1 MKRRERGMSY
11 QEYVEYCLQRRRARL
26 RLELKRK
33 AIWYDRIANA
43 IKATSLIALVML
55 LCGFA
60 ENICRTF

>member
-1 MKRRERGMSY
+1 MSY
-11 QEYVEYCLQRRRARL
+11 QEYVEYCMQRRRARL

-43 IKATSLIALVML
+43 LKASGLIILVML

-60 ENICRTF
+60 ENI

>member
-1 MKRRERGMSY
+1 MRVQGRREILYYR
-11 QEYVEYCLQRRRARL
+11 EYAEYCQQRRRARL

-43 IKATSLIALVML
+43 LKASGLIILVML

-60 ENICRTF
+60 ENI

>member
-1 MKRRERGMSY
+1 MDMCYK
-11 QEYVEYCLQRRRARL
+11 EYAEYCIQRRRARL

-60 ENICRTF
+60 ENVCRTF